1 MNDKEILIQA
11 AEKVGRTLASNLFGI
26 SSAPSQILINYI
38 IKNLADKYD
47 TYLNLLLDKNNN
59 INIKILEDA
68 LKAEIK
74 ARNGFKIANIKFNE
88 DDVDELIKAYN
99 DIKNTTSNVSNN

>member
-1 MNDKEILIQA
+1 M
-11 AEKVGRTLASNLFGI
+11 AEPEPQTR
-26 SSAPSQILINYI
+26 
-38 IKNLADKYD
+38 
-47 TYLNLLLDKNNN
+47 
-59 INIKILEDA
+59 
-68 LKAEIK
+68 K